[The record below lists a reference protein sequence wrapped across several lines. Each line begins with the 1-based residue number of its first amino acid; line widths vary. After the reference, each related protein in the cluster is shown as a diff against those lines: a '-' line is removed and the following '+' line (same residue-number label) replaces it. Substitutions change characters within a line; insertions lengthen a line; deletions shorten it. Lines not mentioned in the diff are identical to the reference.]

1 MKDANWL
8 DRCLLF
14 LVIISEGNPLNLF
27 VELEIPNPKCF
38 FDFAEAGD
46 KCGALKHLQSLSII
60 DIEKQVLEAGFSM
73 IGRHHGKSALLDYAV
88 GQIGIKTPV
97 KREWR

>member
-1 MKDANWL
+1 M
-8 DRCLLF
+8 
-14 LVIISEGNPLNLF
+14 NLF
-27 VELEIPNPKCF
+27 VELEIPKPKCF
-38 FDFAEAGD
+38 FDFAETGD
-46 KCGALKHLQSLSII
+46 KCGALKYLQSLSII

-88 GQIGIKTPV
+88 GQIGTKTPV